1 MQNPNTPKMAKNRV
15 RHIFDTDRLPISLDT
30 RIKQLI
36 LFFVFRKMT
45 DTCRI
50 RLNYTP
56 IRQLFFLLFSLMIEM
71 EEMRLVQ
78 YVFPLK

>member
-1 MQNPNTPKMAKNRV
+1 MAKNRV
-15 RHIFDTDRLPISLDT
+15 QHVTDIDTRMIRPDT

-36 LFFVFRKMT
+36 LFFVFLKNI

-56 IRQLFFLLFSLMIEM
+56 TLRYDNFFFCFCFFL
-71 EEMRLVQ
+71 
-78 YVFPLK
+78 

>member
-1 MQNPNTPKMAKNRV
+1 MAKNRV
-15 RHIFDTDRLPISLDT
+15 QHVTDIDTRMIRPDT

-36 LFFVFRKMT
+36 LFFVFLKNL

-56 IRQLFFLLFSLMIEM
+56 TL
-71 EEMRLVQ
+71 
-78 YVFPLK
+78 